1 MSELTLF
8 NTAKL
13 PAYLKGITMDETTR
27 NLMGGGDSVSRISIR
42 GGVFRKIVNGEEVM
56 QSDDRAMNVVIVKSA
71 PNVHRTFYAGTYK
84 EGENSPPD
92 CWSSNNETPDA
103 IVRNPQSPK
112 CATCPQNIKGSGQG
126 ESRSCRFTRRLAVVL
141 DNDISGDVLQL
152 ALPAQSIF
160 GKGEKG
166 KLPLE
171 AYVRFLAGHN
181 LPVTAVV
188 TEMRFDT
195 TSATPK
201 LTFKP
206 IRPLEQDE
214 YTAVTERAESP
225 EAIAA
230 VTMSFSPKADKAED
244 DEPFETD
251 AASEAVAQAAAAAAA
266 KRTKTPAKTT
276 KAAPAPVAPAEEV
289 DAEPKVRGGK
299 GKVTDVKS
307 VLDQWA
313 DDDE

>member
-1 MSELTLF
+1 MSDLTLF
-8 NTAKL
+8 NPAKL
-13 PAYLKGITMDETTR
+13 PAYLKGIAMDETTR

-56 QSDDRAMNVVIVKSA
+56 QNDDRAMNVVIVKSA
-71 PNVHRTFYAGTYK
+71 SSVHRTFYAGTYK
-84 EGENSPPD
+84 EGENAAPD

-126 ESRSCRFTRRLAVVL
+126 DSRACRFTRRLAVVL
-141 DNDISGDVLQL
+141 DNDIAGDVLQL

-171 AYVRFLAGHN
+171 AYVKFLAGHN

-206 IRPLEQDE
+206 VRPLEQDE
-214 YTAVTERAESP
+214 YTAVTERADTT
-225 EAIAA
+225 EALAA
-230 VTMSFSPKADKAED
+230 ITMSFTPKADKKSAGDEFED
-244 DEPFETD
+244 DAESKAVV
-251 AASEAVAQAAAAAAA
+251 AAAVAKQAKVKA
-266 KRTKTPAKTT
+266 
-276 KAAPAPVAPAEEV
+276 AAPAPEEAEAVPE
-289 DAEPKVRGGK
+289 DAAPKVRGK
-299 GKVTDVKS
+299 TKAVDVKS
-307 VLDQWA
+307 VLDNWA

>member
-27 NLMGGGDSVSRISIR
+27 NLMGGGGDSVSRISIR

-56 QSDDRAMNVVIVKSA
+56 QNDDRAMNVVIVKSA
-71 PNVHRTFYAGTYK
+71 ASVHRTFYAGTYK
-84 EGENSPPD
+84 EGENAAPD
-92 CWSSNNETPDA
+92 CWSTNNETPDA
-103 IVRNPQSPK
+103 IVRKPQSPK

-126 ESRSCRFTRRLAVVL
+126 ESRACRYTRRLAVVL

-152 ALPAQSIF
+152 ALPSQSIF

-171 AYVRFLAGHN
+171 AYVKFLAGHS

-214 YTAVTERAESP
+214 YTTVMERAESP
-225 EAIAA
+225 EATAA
-230 VTMSFSPKADKAED
+230 VTMTFTPKTEKSED
-244 DEPFETD
+244 DEPFEAD
-251 AASEAVAQAAAAAAA
+251 AETNSVIAAAVAKQAQAA
-266 KRTKTPAKTT
+266 
-276 KAAPAPVAPAEEV
+276 PAE
-289 DAEPKVRGGK
+289 DTTPDTPPKVRGK
-299 GKVTDVKS
+299 GKAADVKS

>member
-1 MSELTLF
+1 MSDLTLF

-13 PAYLKGITMDETTR
+13 PAYLKGIAMDETTR

-56 QSDDRAMNVVIVKSA
+56 QNDDRAMNVVIVKSA
-71 PNVHRTFYAGTYK
+71 SSVHRTFYAGTYK
-84 EGENSPPD
+84 EGENAAPD

-126 ESRSCRFTRRLAVVL
+126 DSRACRFTRRLAVVL

-171 AYVRFLAGHN
+171 AYVKFLAGHN

-195 TSATPK
+195 NSATPK

-206 IRPLEQDE
+206 VRPLEQDE
-214 YTAVTERAESP
+214 YTAVTERADTT
-225 EAIAA
+225 EAMAA
-230 VTMSFSPKADKAED
+230 ITMSFTPKSDKKSSGDAES
-244 DEPFETD
+244 D
-251 AASEAVAQAAAAAAA
+251 AVVAAAAA
-266 KRTKTPAKTT
+266 KHAKVDAPEVEAEATP
-276 KAAPAPVAPAEEV
+276 EEV
-289 DAEPKVRGGK
+289 APKVRGK
-299 GKVTDVKS
+299 TKAVDVKS
-307 VLDQWA
+307 VLDNWA

>member
-8 NTAKL
+8 NIAKL

-56 QSDDRAMNVVIVKSA
+56 QNDDRAMNVVIVKSA
-71 PNVHRTFYAGTYK
+71 TNVHRTFYAGTYK
-84 EGENSPPD
+84 EGENAAPD

-103 IVRNPQSPK
+103 IVRRPQSPK
-112 CATCPQNIKGSGQG
+112 CGTCPQNIKGSGQG
-126 ESRSCRFTRRLAVVL
+126 ESRACRYTRRIAVVL
-141 DNDISGDVLQL
+141 DNDISGDVLQI
-152 ALPAQSIF
+152 ALPSQSIF

-171 AYVRFLAGHN
+171 AYVKFLAGN
-181 LPVTAVV
+181 SLPVTAVV

-195 TSATPK
+195 ASATPK

-214 YTAVTERAESP
+214 YTAVVARAESP
-225 EAIAA
+225 EAMAA
-230 VTMSFSPKADKAED
+230 VTMSFTPKAEKPQD
-244 DEPFETD
+244 DAPVDVDPEVNAVV
-251 AASEAVAQAAAAAAA
+251 AAAVAQQS
-266 KRTKTPAKTT
+266 
-276 KAAPAPVAPAEEV
+276 KADTVADAPADAP
-289 DAEPKVRGGK
+289 PKVRGK
-299 GKVTDVKS
+299 GKAADVKS
-307 VLDQWA
+307 VLAQWA

>member
-13 PAYLKGITMDETTR
+13 PTYLKGIAMDETTR
-27 NLMGGGDSVSRISIR
+27 NLIGGGDSISRISIR

-56 QSDDRAMNVVIVKSA
+56 QNDDRAMNIVIVKSA
-71 PNVHRTFYAGTYK
+71 SSVHRTFYAGTYK
-84 EGENSPPD
+84 EGENAAPD
-92 CWSSNNETPDA
+92 CWSSNNETPDT

-126 ESRSCRFTRRLAVVL
+126 DSRACRFTRRLAVVL

-171 AYVRFLAGHN
+171 AYVKFLAGHS

-206 IRPLEQDE
+206 VRPLEQDE
-214 YTAVTERAESP
+214 YTAVVARAESS

-230 VTMSFSPKADKAED
+230 VTMSFTPKADKGGEAFEAD
-244 DEPFETD
+244 DEANAVV
-251 AASEAVAQAAAAAAA
+251 AAAVAKQA
-266 KRTKTPAKTT
+266 KPTPADD
-276 KAAPAPVAPAEEV
+276 VADVA
-289 DAEPKVRGGK
+289 PKVRGK
-299 GKVTDVKS
+299 AKVADVKS

-313 DDDE
+313 DDDAE

>member
-8 NTAKL
+8 NIAKL

-27 NLMGGGDSVSRISIR
+27 NLMSGGDSVSRISIR

-71 PNVHRTFYAGTYK
+71 ISVHRTFYAGAYK
-84 EGENSPPD
+84 EGENSSPD
-92 CWSSNNETPDA
+92 CWSSNNDTPDA

-112 CATCPQNIKGSGQG
+112 CVTCPQNIKGSGQG
-126 ESRSCRFTRRLAVVL
+126 EGRACRYTRRLAVVL

-171 AYVRFLAGHN
+171 AYVRFLAGHA

-214 YTAVTERAESP
+214 YTTIMERADSP
-225 EAIAA
+225 EALAA
-230 VTMSFSPKADKAED
+230 ITMSFTPKADKTED
-244 DEPFETD
+244 NEPFETD
-251 AASEAVAQAAAAAAA
+251 AASEAVAKAAAA
-266 KRTKTPAKTT
+266 KQAKAPAKTV
-276 KAAPAPVAPAEEV
+276 KPAPVAPAEEADV
-289 DAEPKVRGGK
+289 EPKVRGGK
-299 GKVTDVKS
+299 GKPADVKS

>member
-8 NTAKL
+8 NIAKL

-27 NLMGGGDSVSRISIR
+27 SLMGGGDAVSRISIR
-42 GGVFRKIVNGEEVM
+42 GGVFRKMVNGEEVM

-71 PNVHRTFYAGTYK
+71 PSVHRTFYAGAYK
-84 EGENSPPD
+84 EGENASPD

-126 ESRSCRFTRRLAVVL
+126 EGRACRYTRRLAVVL

-171 AYVRFLAGHN
+171 AYVRFLASHN

-195 TSATPK
+195 NSATPK

-214 YTAVTERAESP
+214 YTAVTERADSS
-225 EAIAA
+225 EAMAA
-230 VTMSFSPKADKAED
+230 ITMSFTPKADKAED

-251 AASEAVAQAAAAAAA
+251 AASEAVAKAAAA
-266 KRTKTPAKTT
+266 KQTKAPAKTA
-276 KAAPAPVAPAEEV
+276 KAAPAAPAEDEA
-289 DAEPKVRGGK
+289 DPAPKVRGGK
-299 GKVTDVKS
+299 GKPADVKS

>member
-1 MSELTLF
+1 MSDLTLF
-8 NTAKL
+8 NPAKL
-13 PAYLKGITMDETTR
+13 PAYLKGIAMDETTR

-56 QSDDRAMNVVIVKSA
+56 QNDDRAMNVVIVKSA
-71 PNVHRTFYAGTYK
+71 SNVHRTFYAGTYK
-84 EGENSPPD
+84 EGENAAPD

-112 CATCPQNIKGSGQG
+112 CATCSQNIKGSGQG
-126 ESRSCRFTRRLAVVL
+126 DSRACRFTRRLAVVL

-171 AYVRFLAGHN
+171 AYVKFLAGHN

-195 TSATPK
+195 NSATPK

-206 IRPLEQDE
+206 VRPLEQDE
-214 YTAVTERAESP
+214 YTAVTERADTT
-225 EAIAA
+225 EALAA
-230 VTMSFSPKADKAED
+230 ITMSFTPKADKKSAGDEFED
-244 DEPFETD
+244 DAESKAVVAAAVAVAKQAKVKATAPEEAEAVPED
-251 AASEAVAQAAAAAAA
+251 AA
-266 KRTKTPAKTT
+266 
-276 KAAPAPVAPAEEV
+276 
-289 DAEPKVRGGK
+289 PKVRGK
-299 GKVTDVKS
+299 TKAVDVKS
-307 VLDQWA
+307 VLDNWA

>member
-8 NTAKL
+8 NIAKL

-27 NLMGGGDSVSRISIR
+27 SLMGGGESVSRISIR

-71 PNVHRTFYAGTYK
+71 ASVHRTFYAGTYK
-84 EGENSPPD
+84 EGENSAPD

-112 CATCPQNIKGSGQG
+112 CVTCPQNIKGSGQG
-126 ESRSCRFTRRLAVVL
+126 EGRACRYTRRLAVVL
-141 DNDISGDVLQL
+141 DNDISGDVLQI

-160 GKGEKG
+160 GRGEKG

-195 TSATPK
+195 NSATPK

-214 YTAVTERAESP
+214 YTAVTERADSS
-225 EAIAA
+225 EAMAA
-230 VTMSFSPKADKAED
+230 ITMSFTPKADKAED

-251 AASEAVAQAAAAAAA
+251 AASEAVAKAAA
-266 KRTKTPAKTT
+266 TKQTKAPAKAV
-276 KAAPAPVAPAEEV
+276 KAAPAAPAEEV

-299 GKVTDVKS
+299 GKPADVKS

>member
-13 PAYLKGITMDETTR
+13 PTYLKGIAMDETTR
-27 NLMGGGDSVSRISIR
+27 NLIGGGDSISRISIR

-56 QSDDRAMNVVIVKSA
+56 QNDDRAMNIVIVKSA
-71 PNVHRTFYAGTYK
+71 PSVHRTFYAGTYK
-84 EGENSPPD
+84 EGENAAPD
-92 CWSSNNETPDA
+92 CWSSNNETPDT

-126 ESRSCRFTRRLAVVL
+126 DSRACRFTRRLAVVL

-171 AYVRFLAGHN
+171 AYVKFLAGHS

-195 TSATPK
+195 NSATPK

-206 IRPLEQDE
+206 VRPLEQDE
-214 YTAVTERAESP
+214 YTAVVARAESS
-225 EAIAA
+225 EANAA
-230 VTMSFSPKADKAED
+230 VTMSFTPKSDKGGEAFEAD
-244 DEPFETD
+244 DEANAVVAAAVAKQAKSTPADD
-251 AASEAVAQAAAAAAA
+251 AADVA
-266 KRTKTPAKTT
+266 
-276 KAAPAPVAPAEEV
+276 
-289 DAEPKVRGGK
+289 PKVRGK
-299 GKVTDVKS
+299 AKVADVKS

-313 DDDE
+313 DDDAE

>member
-1 MSELTLF
+1 MSNDLAMLDVG
-8 NTAKL
+8 L
-13 PAYLKGITMDETTR
+13 PSYLKELELDDATKA
-27 NLMGGGDSVSRISIR
+27 LMGSSGGGMKRISIR
-42 GGVFRKIVNGEEVM
+42 GGVFRKMVNGEEVM

-71 PNVHRTFYAGTYK
+71 PSVHRTFYAGAYK
-84 EGENSPPD
+84 EGENASPD

-126 ESRSCRFTRRLAVVL
+126 EGRACRYTRRLAVVL

-171 AYVRFLAGHN
+171 AYVRFLASHN

-195 TSATPK
+195 NSATPK

-214 YTAVTERAESP
+214 YTVVTERADSS
-225 EAIAA
+225 EAMAA
-230 VTMSFSPKADKAED
+230 ITMSFTPKADKAED

-251 AASEAVAQAAAAAAA
+251 AASEAVAKAAAA
-266 KRTKTPAKTT
+266 KQTKAPAKTT
-276 KAAPAPVAPAEEV
+276 KAAPVAPAEEV

-299 GKVTDVKS
+299 GKPADVKS

>member
-27 NLMGGGDSVSRISIR
+27 SLMGGGDAVSRISIR
-42 GGVFRKIVNGEEVM
+42 GGVFRKMVNGEEVM

-71 PNVHRTFYAGTYK
+71 SSVHRTFYAGTYK
-84 EGENSPPD
+84 EGENSAPD
-92 CWSSNNETPDA
+92 CWSSNNEMPDA

-126 ESRSCRFTRRLAVVL
+126 ESRACRFTRRLAVVL

-195 TSATPK
+195 NSATPK

-214 YTAVTERAESP
+214 YTTVTERADSS
-225 EAIAA
+225 EAMAA
-230 VTMSFSPKADKAED
+230 ITMSFTPKADKAED

-251 AASEAVAQAAAAAAA
+251 AASEAVAKAAAA
-266 KRTKTPAKTT
+266 KQAKAPAKAAKATPA
-276 KAAPAPVAPAEEV
+276 PAAPAEEV

-299 GKVTDVKS
+299 GKPADVKS

>member
-1 MSELTLF
+1 MSDLSLF
-8 NTAKL
+8 NPAKL

-56 QSDDRAMNVVIVKSA
+56 QNDDRAMNIIIVKSA
-71 PNVHRTFYAGTYK
+71 TSVHRTFYAGTYK
-84 EGENSPPD
+84 EGENAAPD

-126 ESRSCRFTRRLAVVL
+126 DSRACRFTRRLAVVL

-171 AYVRFLAGHN
+171 AYVKFLAGHN

-206 IRPLEQDE
+206 VRPLEQDE
-214 YTAVTERAESP
+214 YTAVTDRADAP
-225 EAIAA
+225 EAISA
-230 VTMSFSPKADKAED
+230 VTMSFTPKSDKKSSGDAES
-244 DEPFETD
+244 D
-251 AASEAVAQAAAAAAA
+251 AVAAAAAA
-266 KRTKTPAKTT
+266 KHAKVDVPEVEAE
-276 KAAPAPVAPAEEV
+276 AAPA
-289 DAEPKVRGGK
+289 DAAPKVRGK
-299 GKVTDVKS
+299 TKAVDVKS
-307 VLDQWA
+307 VLDNWA

>member
-1 MSELTLF
+1 MSDLSLF
-8 NTAKL
+8 NPAKL

-27 NLMGGGDSVSRISIR
+27 NLMGGDSVSRISIR

-56 QSDDRAMNVVIVKSA
+56 QNDDRAMNVIIVKSA
-71 PNVHRTFYAGTYK
+71 TSVHRTFYAGTYK
-84 EGENSPPD
+84 EGENAAPD

-126 ESRSCRFTRRLAVVL
+126 DSRACRFTRRLAVVL
-141 DNDISGDVLQL
+141 DNDISGDVMQL

-171 AYVRFLAGHN
+171 AYVKFLAGHN

-206 IRPLEQDE
+206 VRPLEQDE
-214 YTAVTERAESP
+214 YTAVTDRADAP
-225 EAIAA
+225 EALAA
-230 VTMSFSPKADKAED
+230 ITMSFTPKSDKKSSGDAESD
-244 DEPFETD
+244 
-251 AASEAVAQAAAAAAA
+251 SVAAAAAA
-266 KRTKTPAKTT
+266 KHAKVDAPVEED
-276 KAAPAPVAPAEEV
+276 AAPEAAA
-289 DAEPKVRGGK
+289 PKVRGK
-299 GKVTDVKS
+299 TKAVDVKS
-307 VLDQWA
+307 VLDNWA

>member
-27 NLMGGGDSVSRISIR
+27 NLIGGGDSVSRISIR
-42 GGVFRKIVNGEEVM
+42 GGVFRKIVNGDEVM
-56 QSDDRAMNVVIVKSA
+56 QSDDRAMNIVIVKSA
-71 PNVHRTFYAGTYK
+71 SSVHRTFYAGTYK
-84 EGENSPPD
+84 EGENSAPD
-92 CWSSNNETPDA
+92 CWSSNNETPDS

-126 ESRSCRFTRRLAVVL
+126 DSRACRYTRRLAVVL

-152 ALPAQSIF
+152 ALPAQSVF

-171 AYVRFLAGHN
+171 AYVKFLAGHN

-195 TSATPK
+195 NSATPK

-214 YTAVTERAESP
+214 YTAAMERAETT
-225 EAIAA
+225 AATAA
-230 VTMSFSPKADKAED
+230 VTMSFTPKADKTD
-244 DEPFETD
+244 DTPFETMQT
-251 AASEAVAQAAAAAAA
+251 APMVA
-266 KRTKTPAKTT
+266 PTT
-276 KAAPAPVAPAEEV
+276 KKTKAPAPEAEADAP

-299 GKVTDVKS
+299 GKAADVKS

>member
-8 NTAKL
+8 NIAKL

-27 NLMGGGDSVSRISIR
+27 SLMGGGDAVSRISIR
-42 GGVFRKIVNGEEVM
+42 GGVFRKMVNGEEVM

-71 PNVHRTFYAGTYK
+71 PSVHRTFYAGAYK
-84 EGENSPPD
+84 EGENASPD

-126 ESRSCRFTRRLAVVL
+126 EGRACRYTRRLAVVL

-171 AYVRFLAGHN
+171 AYVRFLASHN

-195 TSATPK
+195 NSATPK

-214 YTAVTERAESP
+214 YTAVTERADSS
-225 EAIAA
+225 EAMAA
-230 VTMSFSPKADKAED
+230 ITMSFSPKADKAED

-251 AASEAVAQAAAAAAA
+251 AASEAVAKAAAA
-266 KRTKTPAKTT
+266 KQTKAPAKAAKATPA
-276 KAAPAPVAPAEEV
+276 PAAPAEEAV

>member
-13 PAYLKGITMDETTR
+13 PAYLKGIAMDETTR
-27 NLMGGGDSVSRISIR
+27 NLLSGGGDSISRISIR

-56 QSDDRAMNVVIVKSA
+56 QNDDRAMNVVIVKSA
-71 PNVHRTFYAGTYK
+71 PSIHRTFYSGTYK
-84 EGENSPPD
+84 EGENAAPD

-126 ESRSCRFTRRLAVVL
+126 DSRACRFTRRLAVVL
-141 DNDISGDVLQL
+141 DNDVSGDVLQL

-166 KLPLE
+166 KLPLD
-171 AYVRFLAGHN
+171 AYVKFLAGHN

-195 TSATPK
+195 NSATPK

-206 IRPLEQDE
+206 VRPLEKDE
-214 YTAVTERAESP
+214 YETVVSRADSP
-225 EAIAA
+225 QAIAA
-230 VTMSFSPKADKAED
+230 ITMSFTPKADKGEAFAAD
-244 DEPFETD
+244 DDTNAVV
-251 AASEAVAQAAAAAAA
+251 AAAVAQQA
-266 KRTKTPAKTT
+266 
-276 KAAPAPVAPAEEV
+276 KAAPVNDTPAE
-289 DAEPKVRGGK
+289 AAPKVRGK
-299 GKVTDVKS
+299 SKAADVKS

-313 DDDE
+313 DDDAE

>member
-1 MSELTLF
+1 MSDLSLF
-8 NTAKL
+8 NPAKL

-27 NLMGGGDSVSRISIR
+27 NLMGGGGSIPRISIR

-56 QSDDRAMNVVIVKSA
+56 QNDDRAMNIIIVKSA
-71 PNVHRTFYAGTYK
+71 SSVHRTFYAGTYK
-84 EGENSPPD
+84 EGENAAPD
-92 CWSSNNETPDA
+92 CWSSNNETPDV

-126 ESRSCRFTRRLAVVL
+126 DSRACRFTRRLAVVL
-141 DNDISGDVLQL
+141 DNDIAGDVLQL
-152 ALPAQSIF
+152 SLPAQSIF

-171 AYVRFLAGHN
+171 AYVKFLAGHN

-195 TSATPK
+195 SSATPK

-206 IRPLEQDE
+206 VRPLEQDE
-214 YTAVTERAESP
+214 YTAVTERADTTDALA
-225 EAIAA
+225 AI
-230 VTMSFSPKADKAED
+230 TMSFTPKSDNKSSGDAESD
-244 DEPFETD
+244 
-251 AASEAVAQAAAAAAA
+251 SVAAAAAA
-266 KRTKTPAKTT
+266 KHAKVD
-276 KAAPAPVAPAEEV
+276 APVQENVPE
-289 DAEPKVRGGK
+289 DAAPKVRGK
-299 GKVTDVKS
+299 TKAVDVKS
-307 VLDQWA
+307 VLDNWA

>member
-1 MSELTLF
+1 MSDLSLF
-8 NTAKL
+8 NPAKL

-27 NLMGGGDSVSRISIR
+27 NLMGGGGSIPRISIR

-56 QSDDRAMNVVIVKSA
+56 QNDDRAMNIIIVKSA
-71 PNVHRTFYAGTYK
+71 SNVHRTFYAGTYK
-84 EGENSPPD
+84 EGENAAPD
-92 CWSSNNETPDA
+92 CWSSNNETPDV

-126 ESRSCRFTRRLAVVL
+126 DSRACRFTRRLAVVL
-141 DNDISGDVLQL
+141 DNDIAGDVLQL

-171 AYVRFLAGHN
+171 AYVKFLAGHN

-195 TSATPK
+195 NSATPK

-206 IRPLEQDE
+206 VRPLEQDE
-214 YTAVTERAESP
+214 YTAVTERADTT
-225 EAIAA
+225 EALAA
-230 VTMSFSPKADKAED
+230 ITMSFTPKLDKQSSGDAESD
-244 DEPFETD
+244 SV
-251 AASEAVAQAAAAAAA
+251 AAVAAA
-266 KRTKTPAKTT
+266 KHAKVDAPEED
-276 KAAPAPVAPAEEV
+276 AAPEAAA
-289 DAEPKVRGGK
+289 PKVRGK
-299 GKVTDVKS
+299 TKAVDVKS
-307 VLDQWA
+307 VLDNWA

>member
-160 GKGEKG
+160 GRGEKG

-171 AYVRFLAGHN
+171 AYVKFLAGHN

-214 YTAVTERAESP
+214 YTTVIESAESADALA
-225 EAIAA
+225 AI
-230 VTMSFSPKADKAED
+230 TMSFAPKADKAED

-251 AASEAVAQAAAAAAA
+251 AASEAVAKAAAA
-266 KRTKTPAKTT
+266 KQAKAPAKTT
-276 KAAPAPVAPAEEV
+276 KATPAPAAPAEEV

-299 GKVTDVKS
+299 GKPADVKS

>member
-1 MSELTLF
+1 MSDLSLF
-8 NTAKL
+8 NPAKL
-13 PAYLKGITMDETTR
+13 PAYLRGITMDETTR
-27 NLMGGGDSVSRISIR
+27 NLMGGGGSIPRISIR

-56 QSDDRAMNVVIVKSA
+56 QNDDRAMNIVIVKSA
-71 PNVHRTFYAGTYK
+71 SNVHRTFYAGTYK
-84 EGENSPPD
+84 EGENAAPD
-92 CWSSNNETPDA
+92 CWSSNNETPDVV
-103 IVRNPQSPK
+103 VRNPQSPK

-126 ESRSCRFTRRLAVVL
+126 DSRACRFTRRLAVVL
-141 DNDISGDVLQL
+141 DNDIAGDVLQL

-171 AYVRFLAGHN
+171 AYVKFLAGHN

-206 IRPLEQDE
+206 VRPLEQDE
-214 YTAVTERAESP
+214 YTTVTERADSS
-225 EAIAA
+225 EALAA
-230 VTMSFSPKADKAED
+230 ITMSFTPKADKAKD
-244 DEPFETD
+244 DAPFEAD
-251 AASEAVAQAAAAAAA
+251 AESQAVVVAAAA
-266 KRTKTPAKTT
+266 KQAKAKAKATAPEEVE
-276 KAAPAPVAPAEEV
+276 AAPEEV
-289 DAEPKVRGGK
+289 APKVRGK
-299 GKVTDVKS
+299 TKAVDVKS
-307 VLDQWA
+307 VLDNWA